1 MDEIHTFIW
10 DGDNIVL
17 ERIAFADGTTLTCE
31 YFWGPDKS
39 GTEQGAGG
47 VEGLLAVAIDGVFYI
62 PCYDHNGNIVL
73 YVSEAGNIAARYTYD
88 PYGNITDMSGALA
101 TQFSFGFSTK
111 YRDHETGLVA
121 YQRRFYSPGL
131 GRWLNRDPI
140 GATVARWAGVSPWRR
155 RGGTAGA

>member
-1 MDEIHTFIW
+1 MLTIDFEHPWSHTEGATCPVRYGYDTTGRRTSLATTRDGGAAW
-10 DGDNIVL
+10 DVTRRDCGTAYVPLYDN
-17 ERIAFADGTTLTCE
+17 
-31 YFWGPDKS
+31 
-39 GTEQGAGG
+39 
-47 VEGLLAVAIDGVFYI
+47 
-62 PCYDHNGNIVL
+62 NGNVTRYL
-73 YVSEAGNIAARYTYD
+73 DANGGIAARYTYD

-111 YRDHETGLVA
+111 YRDHETGLIA